1 MILAAHQPQYLPWL
15 GYLDKIDRA
24 DVFVLLDR
32 VQFKKN
38 EWQNRN
44 RVKHARGWHWLT
56 VPVRHRFPQAIDE
69 VEIADP
75 RWRRKHRRS
84 LEVTYGQAAHYRSE
98 AERLEVIYGRE
109 WNDLLSLN
117 VRTVRHLARRFGIET
132 PILLGSEFENVSES
146 HADERLISLCRLLEA
161 DTYLAGAGGR
171 GYMDLSRW
179 RRAGIRV
186 LFQDFHHPVY
196 PQLHGPFV
204 PGLSAV
210 DLLLHCGPEGFS
222 RVRHGRKKEAA

>member
-24 DVFVLLDR
+24 DVFVVLDR

-44 RVKHARGWHWLT
+44 RIKRPGGWHWLT
-56 VPVRHRFPQAIDE
+56 VPVRHRFPQGVHE

-75 RWRRKHRRS
+75 RWRRKHQRS
-84 LEVTYGQAAHYRSE
+84 LQAAYGQAAYFEHE
-98 AERLEVIYGRE
+98 LGLLDEVYGRE

-117 VRTVRHLARRFGIET
+117 LKILRHLTERFDIET
-132 PILLGSEFENVSES
+132 PIVLAGDFENPSQN
-146 HADERLISLCRLLEA
+146 HADGRLISLCRLLNA

-171 GYMDLSRW
+171 AYMDLSLW
-179 RRAGIRV
+179 RKAGIRV
-186 LFQDFHHPVY
+186 EFQDFEHPVY
-196 PQLHGPFV
+196 PQLHGAFT

-210 DLLLHCGPEGFS
+210 DLLFHCGPDGFA
-222 RVRHGRKKEAA
+222 RVRRTRKEAA

>member
-44 RVKHARGWHWLT
+44 RIKQAGGWHWLT
-56 VPVRHRFPQAIDE
+56 VPVRHRFPQLIGD

-75 RWRRKHRRS
+75 RWRRRHRRS
-84 LEVTYGQAAHYRSE
+84 LEAAYRRTAYFETEAAHLDAVY
-98 AERLEVIYGRE
+98 ERD
-109 WNDLLSLN
+109 WNDLLAIN
-117 VRTVRHLARRFGIET
+117 VKTVRHLAQRFGIET
-132 PILLGSEFENVSES
+132 PILLGSEFDNLSEEQ
-146 HADERLISLCRLLEA
+146 ADERLISLCRLLEA
-161 DTYLAGAGGR
+161 DTYLAGAGGMD
-171 GYMDLSRW
+171 YMDLSRW

-186 LFQDFHHPVY
+186 VFQDFHHPVY

-204 PGLSAV
+204 PGLSAA
-210 DLLLHCGPEGFS
+210 DFLFHCGPAGFNQ
-222 RVRHGRKKEAA
+222 VRYLRKEAA

>member
-44 RVKHARGWHWLT
+44 RIKRRGGWHWLT
-56 VPVRHRFPQAIDE
+56 VPVRHRFPQSLHE
-69 VEIADP
+69 VEIADQ

-84 LEVTYGQAAHYRSE
+84 LDVAYGQAAHFEHE
-98 AERLEVIYGRE
+98 AGLMDAVFQRE
-109 WNDLLSLN
+109 WSDLLGVN
-117 VRTVRHLARRFGIET
+117 IKTIRHLTQRFGIET
-132 PILLGSEFENVSES
+132 PMVLASDFDEPAKCG
-146 HADERLISLCRLLEA
+146 ADERLISLCRLLNA

-171 GYMDLSRW
+171 DYMDLSRW
-179 RRAGIRV
+179 KRAGIRV
-186 LFQDFHHPVY
+186 EFQAFEHPVY
-196 PQLHGPFV
+196 PQLYGSFTA
-204 PGLSAV
+204 GLSAV
-210 DLLLHCGPEGFS
+210 DLLFNCGSAGFA
-222 RVRHGRKKEAA
+222 RVRRRRKEAA

>member
-44 RVKHARGWHWLT
+44 RVKQAGGWHWLT
-56 VPVRHRFPQAIDE
+56 VPVRHRFPQRIDE
-69 VEIADP
+69 VAIADP

-84 LEVTYGQAAHYRSE
+84 LEVAYGQTAYFATE
-98 AERLEVIYGRE
+98 FATLDDVYGKD
-109 WNDLLSLN
+109 WNDLLSIN
-117 VRTVRHLARRFGIET
+117 VKTVRLIAQRFGIET
-132 PILLGSEFENVSES
+132 PILLGSEFENLSEH

-171 GYMDLSRW
+171 DYMDLSRW
-179 RRAGIRV
+179 RRADIRV
-186 LFQDFHHPVY
+186 VFQDFHHPVY
-196 PQLHGPFV
+196 PQLHGPFM

-210 DLLLHCGPEGFS
+210 DLLFHCGPDGFS
-222 RVRHGRKKEAA
+222 RVRHARKEAA

>member
-15 GYLDKIDRA
+15 GYLDKIDQA

-44 RVKHARGWHWLT
+44 RIKGPGGWHWLT
-56 VPVRHRFPQAIDE
+56 VPVRHRFPQRIAE
-69 VEIADP
+69 VEVADP

-84 LEVTYGQAAHYRSE
+84 LEVAYRRTPHFE
-98 AERLEVIYGRE
+98 TELVHLDNVYGRE
-109 WNDLLSLN
+109 RNDLLSIN
-117 VRTVRHLARRFGIET
+117 VKTVRHLAQRFGIET
-132 PILLGSEFENVSES
+132 PILTGSELDLDED
-146 HADERLISLCRLLEA
+146 HADERLISLCRLLDA

-171 GYMDLSRW
+171 DYMDMSRW

-186 LFQDFHHPVY
+186 VFQEFHHPVY

-210 DLLLHCGPEGFS
+210 DLLFHCGPEGFN
-222 RVRHGRKKEAA
+222 RVRYSRKEAA

>member
-1 MILAAHQPQYLPWL
+1 MIMAAHQPQYLPWL

-44 RVKHARGWHWLT
+44 RIKRAGGWHWLT
-56 VPVRHRFPQAIDE
+56 LPVRHRFPQGIHE

-75 RWRRKHRRS
+75 RWRRKHGRS
-84 LEVTYGQAAHYRSE
+84 LEVAYGQADHFGHE
-98 AERLEVIYGRE
+98 AGLMDAIFERD
-109 WNDLLSLN
+109 WSHLLDVN
-117 VRTVRHLARRFGIET
+117 VKTIRHLTRRFGIET
-132 PILLGSEFENVSES
+132 PMFLASDFENLSES

-171 GYMDLSRW
+171 DYMDLARW
-179 RRAGIRV
+179 KRAGIRV
-186 LFQDFHHPVY
+186 EFQEFRHPVY
-196 PQLHGPFV
+196 PQLHGSFTA
-204 PGLSAV
+204 GLSAV
-210 DLLLHCGPEGFS
+210 DLLFNCGYAGFS
-222 RVRHGRKKEAA
+222 RVRRCRKEAA

>member
-24 DVFVLLDR
+24 DVFVLLDS

-56 VPVRHRFPQAIDE
+56 VPVRHRFPQPIAE
-69 VEIADP
+69 VEIAD
-75 RWRRKHRRS
+75 RQWRRKHRRS
-84 LEVTYGQAAHYRSE
+84 LDVAYGQAEHYATE
-98 AERLEVIYGRE
+98 APLLDAVYGRE
-109 WNDLLSLN
+109 WHDLLSLN
-117 VRTVRHLARRFGIET
+117 VKTVRHLAQRFQIET
-132 PILLGSEFENVSES
+132 PILLGSEFEDLSEG

-171 GYMDLSRW
+171 DYMDLSRW

-186 LFQDFHHPVY
+186 VFQDFRHPVY
-196 PQLHGPFV
+196 TQLHGPFV

-210 DLLLHCGPEGFS
+210 DLLLHRGPGGFS
-222 RVRHGRKKEAA
+222 QVRHVRKEAA